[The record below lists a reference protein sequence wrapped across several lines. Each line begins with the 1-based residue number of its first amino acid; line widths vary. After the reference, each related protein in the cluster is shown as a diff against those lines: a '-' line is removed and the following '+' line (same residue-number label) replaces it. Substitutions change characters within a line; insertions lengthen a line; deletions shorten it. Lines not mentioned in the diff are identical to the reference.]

1 MGGWRLEFS
10 VDAEH
15 DLAKLDKG
23 IRQRIIDKL
32 DWFLKNFDSLSAE
45 SLAGEYGDFCK
56 LRVGKWRI
64 FYTVSWQTKTI
75 IAHYIDLRDKAYRK
89 RW

>member
-1 MGGWRLEFS
+1 MEGWRLEFS
-10 VDAEH
+10 ADAEH
-15 DLAKLDKG
+15 DLAKLDKA

-32 DWFLKNFDSLSAE
+32 DWFLKNFDSLFTE

-64 FYTVSWQTKTI
+64 FYVVGWQTKTI
-75 IAHYIDLRDKAYRK
+75 TVHYIDLRDKAYRK